1 MLKVSSLYKSFKST
15 EVLKD
20 ISFEIAMGQVVG
32 LLGPSG
38 SGKSTLLRCLS
49 RVETFRR
56 GRIFFNGH
64 PITHISSDEIGLVF
78 QNFQLF
84 PHLTVWKNLMLAP
97 SLLKKGND
105 LSVLEGKAL
114 SLLESFNLVSKRDSY
129 PAQLSGGQKQRIAI
143 ARALM
148 MDPPLLL
155 FDEPTS
161 ALDPGMVNDVGA
173 LIQSLKRPDRLIIVA
188 THELR
193 LAHKVADFVFFMDH
207 GELLEQKPAGD
218 FFTNPSSDF
227 AKKFLEN
234 Y

>member
-1 MLKVSSLYKSFKST
+1 MLKVAGLFKSFKAV

-20 ISFEIAMGQVVG
+20 ISFELPVGNIVG
-32 LLGPSG
+32 LLGASG

-49 RVETFRR
+49 RIETFET
-56 GRIFFNGH
+56 GEITFQGH
-64 PITHISSDEIGLVF
+64 PIHTVSAHEIGLVF

-84 PHLTVWKNLMLAP
+84 PHLTIWKNLTLAP
-97 SLLKKGND
+97 YMVKDADRASIDAKAKELLQNFGLADKVD
-105 LSVLEGKAL
+105 AHPS
-114 SLLESFNLVSKRDSY
+114 
-129 PAQLSGGQKQRIAI
+129 QLSGGQKQRIAI
-143 ARALM
+143 CRALM
-148 MDPPLLL
+148 MDPALLL

-188 THELR
+188 THEMK
-193 LAHKVADFVFFMDH
+193 LAHKITDDVLFMDQ
-207 GELLEQKPAGD
+207 GKLLEHKPAKD
-218 FFTNPSSDF
+218 FFKKPGSDQ